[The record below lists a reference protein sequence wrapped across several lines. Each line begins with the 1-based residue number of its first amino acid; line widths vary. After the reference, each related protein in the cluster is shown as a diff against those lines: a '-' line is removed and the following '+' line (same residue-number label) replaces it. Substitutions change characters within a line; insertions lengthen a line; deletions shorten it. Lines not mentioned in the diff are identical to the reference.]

1 MPGVAY
7 KVDERAGSIST
18 ASGTLPQKKRAESA
32 LFSLPAQR
40 SRLSGGRLLET
51 EHPALRIH
59 PDRVLGPEAP
69 GQDFLRQRVFELALD
84 RAFERPRADH
94 RIATGLGVGESVN

>member
-1 MPGVAY
+1 M
-7 KVDERAGSIST
+7 
-18 ASGTLPQKKRAESA
+18 
-32 LFSLPAQR
+32 
-40 SRLSGGRLLET
+40 
-51 EHPALRIH
+51 
-59 PDRVLGPEAP
+59 P